1 MDTWVS
7 APGCPVPVPQAVP
20 VKTSALILLIAIG
33 LGSCRS
39 VPLPQSTID
48 VDTAATRPDWNGFTL
63 GPNDLV
69 YFALL
74 GQGELELPESGLRI
88 SPDGTLSLPLVGSVP
103 VAGKSVEEA
112 RKAIEAGF
120 QSYYHEPAVMLSVI
134 ELSSRRFYILGD
146 VTKPGPVPM
155 DRPLGALEALSFGG
169 SFLPGANR
177 KHVSILRRHGDEDV
191 EVLRFN
197 ARKPGAD
204 GLVQVQPNDVIFVS
218 KSGVGVFS
226 ESVMPYLQG
235 LGYSI
240 SQLAALAIAY
250 ENVND

>member
-1 MDTWVS
+1 MHRS
-7 APGCPVPVPQAVP
+7 
-20 VKTSALILLIAIG
+20 LLFTLTLSG
-33 LGSCRS
+33 LAACRS
-39 VPLPQSTID
+39 VPLPKSTID
-48 VDTAATRPDWNGFTL
+48 VDTSSTSADWNAFAL

-74 GQGELELPESGLRI
+74 GQGELELPETGLRI
-88 SPDGTLSLPLVGSVP
+88 SPDGTLSLPLVGAVP
-103 VAGKSVEEA
+103 VAGKSVEDA
-112 RKAIEAGF
+112 RQAIEAGF

-134 ELSSRRFYILGD
+134 ELASRRFYLLGD
-146 VTKPGPVPM
+146 VKQPGPVPM
-155 DRPLGALEALSFGG
+155 DRPLSALEALSFGG
-169 SFLPGANR
+169 GFLPGANR
-177 KHVSILRRHGDEDV
+177 KYVSILRKHGEAEV

-204 GLVQVQPNDVIFVS
+204 GLVQVRPDDVIFIS

-250 ENVND
+250 DNVKD